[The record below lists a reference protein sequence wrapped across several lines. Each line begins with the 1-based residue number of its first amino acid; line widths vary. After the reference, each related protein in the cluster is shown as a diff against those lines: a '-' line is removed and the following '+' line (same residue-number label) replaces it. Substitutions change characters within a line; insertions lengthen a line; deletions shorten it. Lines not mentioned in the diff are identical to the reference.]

1 MMQRRAWYDGVV
13 IIGKTSFRLMAALR
27 SHRLG
32 SMIPFVAYLLL
43 GAVILWLVNTVAPL
57 APFVYSLF

>member
-1 MMQRRAWYDGVV
+1 MTEGRAWYTGVV
-13 IIGKTSFRLMAALR
+13 IIWKTSFRLMAALR
-27 SHRLG
+27 AHRMG

>member
-1 MMQRRAWYDGVV
+1 M
-13 IIGKTSFRLMAALR
+13 
-27 SHRLG
+27 
-32 SMIPFVAYLLL
+32 PFVGFLLL